1 MTRSRAGL
9 YYWAACSPQAR
20 PRRIRRSAAR
30 SRGAPRRPRAVRL
43 AALMKSRRSEDHQLD
58 LGIGNP
64 PAVST
69 EAQVACRQCGGR
81 FVTPA
86 WYAARKVE
94 LRFCSPACRLA
105 WTRGNE
111 GERVKPAP
119 RRDRRGAN
127 WKIQSRLARER
138 DGYQCRECGIA
149 ERQLGRQ
156 LDVHH
161 RIPFRHFKSNVEAN
175 KLEHLISLC
184 PSCHKRLE
192 ARMRQEL
199 PLFTG

>member
-1 MTRSRAGL
+1 MGSLLPADL
-9 YYWAACSPQAR
+9 SPQDSR
-20 PRRIRRSAAR
+20 LYAAR
-30 SRGAPRRPRAVRL
+30 SRGAPRRRRRVGRL
-43 AALMKSRRSEDHQLD
+43 AASMKSRSSEDHQLE

-64 PAVST
+64 QEVPA

-81 FVTPA
+81 FITPA
-86 WYAARKVE
+86 WYATRNIA
-94 LRFCSPACRLA
+94 LRFCSAACRVA
-105 WTRGNE
+105 WTKGVDA
-111 GERVKPAP
+111 GRVKLPP
-119 RRDRRGAN
+119 RPDRRGGN

-184 PSCHKRLE
+184 SSCHKRLE
-192 ARMRQEL
+192 ARMRHEL
-199 PLFTG
+199 PLFAGR